1 MKEGDILQKAILGVN
16 NLNISQGYNG
26 AYSHKG
32 GFAIDLISGTSNYV
46 ELRAPFD
53 GIIKKVYTKTSNV
66 VWLESL
72 NKVKY
77 ANGIED
83 YMTIMTMHDNDVS
96 DLYVGKTIK
105 QGEVYYRSGTA
116 GNVTGPH
123 IHLEVGRGKFLKTGW
138 YQNEYGKWNIYN
150 NMRANDALFLPL
162 NTTITYGYGYDWI
175 RENEVKEVLDT
186 NIDMLQMAL
195 NSSYNTK
202 LKNREYDNEIIKVI
216 AKNNLRYKTPTIK
229 NDFVR
234 WVQINLNLVGYNLDI
249 DRSYGRKTRNAVLD
263 FQKKYGLKVD
273 GIVGNGVVKTFLNLN
288 I

>member
-1 MKEGDILQKAILGVN
+1 VQKALLNVN
-16 NLNISQGYNG
+16 VLNISQGYNG

-32 GFAIDLISGTSNYV
+32 GYAIDLIGGSSGYV
-46 ELRAPFD
+46 ELKAPFD
-53 GIIKKVYTKTSNV
+53 GVIKKVYTKNSNV

-77 ANGIED
+77 ANGVED
-83 YMTIMTMHDNDVS
+83 FMTIMTMHDNNVS

-123 IHLEVGRGKFLKTGW
+123 IHLEVGRGKFIKTGW

-162 NTTITYGYGYDWI
+162 NTTISYDYGYEWI
-175 RENEVKEVLDT
+175 RENEIKEVVET
-186 NIDMLQMAL
+186 NIDMLQLAL
-195 NSSYNTK
+195 NSSYNVD
-202 LKNREYDNEIIKVI
+202 LKSREYNNETIKIIS
-216 AKNNLRYKTPTIK
+216 KNNLRYKTPTIK

-234 WVQINLNLVGYNLDI
+234 WVQLNLNLNGYKLDI
-249 DRSYGRKTRNAVLD
+249 DRSYGKKTRNAVMD
-263 FQKKYGLKVD
+263 FQEKYGLKID
-273 GIVGNGVVKTFLNLN
+273 GIVGNEVVKTFLNLN